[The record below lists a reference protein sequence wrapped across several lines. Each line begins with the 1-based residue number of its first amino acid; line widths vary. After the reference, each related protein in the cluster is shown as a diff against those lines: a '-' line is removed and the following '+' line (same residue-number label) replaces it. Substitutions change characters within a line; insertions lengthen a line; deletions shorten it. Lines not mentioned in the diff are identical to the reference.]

1 MICREYQN
9 QIVLSLYEELPENER
24 LDLESHLLECNECNQ
39 VFEENQGFHSVLAKE
54 TSAWE
59 LPSDLLV
66 ESRRGLADEL
76 DKLEKK
82 RSRWKDWWSVPTFS
96 VVFTPMR
103 MLESAALVAMGLAL
117 GVYVSNQR
125 AVPETSPNIA
135 ALESTVA
142 SSIPKNGRV
151 ANVRIVNADAES
163 SMVEFMGDVVQPLRF
178 QGRMDDDTTQRLL
191 FSAVQDS
198 MNPGSRL
205 QAVQVL
211 ARKSAEPSVKGVLMS
226 ALLNDASLAVR
237 LKALDGLK
245 AFAGEEDVRAAL
257 MQALM
262 SDPND
267 GVRVAVLDTLV
278 PVTNSEAMANK
289 IEEVTRHD
297 DNTYVRLT
305 GQGLIHTVGT
315 RR

>member
-24 LDLESHLLECNECNQ
+24 VDLEAHLLECNECNQ
-39 VFEENQGFHSVLAKE
+39 VFEENQGFHSELAKE
-54 TSAWE
+54 ISAWE
-59 LPSDLLV
+59 LPSDLLI
-66 ESRRGLADEL
+66 ESRRALADEL
-76 DKLEKK
+76 DRLEKK
-82 RSRWKDWWSVPTFS
+82 RSWWSIPTFS

-125 AVPETSPNIA
+125 IPAEVPA
-135 ALESTVA
+135 GGVAGLESSA
-142 SSIPKNGRV
+142 MMSSIPQNSRV
-151 ANVRIVNADAES
+151 ANVRIVNADADS
-163 SMVEFMGDVVQPLRF
+163 STIEFMGEMVQPLRF
-178 QGRMDDDTTQRLL
+178 QGRMEDDTTQRLL

-198 MNPGSRL
+198 MNAGSRL

-211 ARKSAEPSVKGVLMS
+211 SRKSAEPSVKSVLIR
-226 ALLNDASLAVR
+226 ALLSDASLAVR
-237 LKALDGLK
+237 LNALESLK
-245 AFAGEEDVRAAL
+245 AFAGEEDVRTAL

-262 SDPND
+262 NDPDD
-267 GVRVAVLDTLV
+267 GVRVNVINALA
-278 PVTNSEAMANK
+278 PVTNSEAMANR

-297 DNTYVRLT
+297 DNIYVRLK
-305 GQGLIHTVGT
+305 GQGLIQTVGT